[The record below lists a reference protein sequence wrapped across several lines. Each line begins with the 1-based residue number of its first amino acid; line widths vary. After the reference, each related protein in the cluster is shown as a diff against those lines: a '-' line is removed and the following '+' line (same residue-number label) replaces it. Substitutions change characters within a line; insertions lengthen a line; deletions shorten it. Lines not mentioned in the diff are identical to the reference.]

1 MSFGRVLVVDD
12 EPEVGAVLRDA
23 LVAAGYSVVTALSGE
38 EALGLVSS
46 FKPEVVLLD
55 VFMPRMSGDQVLERL
70 RRDHPHIAVVI
81 ASALEDEVAARTL
94 LTRGAFDYLR
104 KPFDLA
110 LLERVVIAAMAHP
123 PRGHGRDGGPPGET
137 VPAARRRA
145 R

>member
-12 EPEVGAVLRDA
+12 EIEIGAVLRDA
-23 LVAAGYSVVTALSGE
+23 LVAAGYSVVTALSGQ

-46 FKPEVVLLD
+46 FKPDVVLLD

-81 ASALEDEVAARTL
+81 VSALEDEAAARAL
-94 LTRGAFDYLR
+94 LARGAFDYIR

-123 PRGHGRDGGPPGET
+123 PHPRGE
-137 VPAARRRA
+137 
-145 R
+145 

>member
-12 EPEVGAVLRDA
+12 EIEIGAVLRDA

-38 EALGLVSS
+38 EALGLVGS

-81 ASALEDEVAARTL
+81 VSALEDEGAARAL
-94 LTRGAFDYLR
+94 LAQGAFDYVR

-123 PRGHGRDGGPPGET
+123 PRAHGENAS
-137 VPAARRRA
+137 PARSARSRG
-145 R
+145 